1 LRLGVRDNCNL
12 RERPRPNTTKRFETN
27 TTTRRKNHMGVRCTT
42 PNRLESYN
50 DYYEGTGTE
59 FKIVELLVQSAD
71 TFVIDAFVF
80 LTCV

>member
-1 LRLGVRDNCNL
+1 
-12 RERPRPNTTKRFETN
+12 
-27 TTTRRKNHMGVRCTT
+27 MGVRCTT

-50 DYYEGTGTE
+50 EGTGTE